1 MKILI
6 VDDHVLFREGLA
18 GLIGGQPDINVI
30 GQANSVKEAISLADE
45 QAPDIILMDFSMP
58 DGSGLDATRIILQ
71 RHPQIKVIFLT
82 VHDDS
87 TSLFEAIRAGARGYI
102 LKNVPVAQLLRLIRG
117 VEKDEPALTPDMMN
131 KILDEFV
138 QLSQPSRLTLPAI
151 QSLSPREYE
160 VLELLRFGANN
171 SDIAGKLFISENTVR
186 NHIHNILSKLKLSSR
201 AQVIR
206 YLQKN
211 DIQNYL

>member
-82 VHDDS
+82 VNDDS
-87 TSLFEAIRAGARGYI
+87 TSLF
-102 LKNVPVAQLLRLIRG
+102 
-117 VEKDEPALTPDMMN
+117 
-131 KILDEFV
+131 
-138 QLSQPSRLTLPAI
+138 
-151 QSLSPREYE
+151 
-160 VLELLRFGANN
+160 
-171 SDIAGKLFISENTVR
+171 
-186 NHIHNILSKLKLSSR
+186 
-201 AQVIR
+201 
-206 YLQKN
+206 
-211 DIQNYL
+211 